1 MLSGMV
7 KEEEKEALRTDLI
20 GLATEYT
27 PISIIG
33 SGGNINKLFRLADK
47 KDKKASLLPIES
59 LQDIYERDISR
70 DSYSCKSYR
79 NYCTYHRTVRRYY
92 RQLVHA
98 KHEQA

>member
-7 KEEEKEALRTDLI
+7 KEEEKALRTDLI

-47 KDKKASLLPIES
+47 KDKKSVSP
-59 LQDIYERDISR
+59 
-70 DSYSCKSYR
+70 
-79 NYCTYHRTVRRYY
+79 THRITARYI
-92 RQLVHA
+92 
-98 KHEQA
+98 

>member
-33 SGGNINKLFRLADK
+33 SGGNINKLFRDVYK
-47 KDKKASLLPIES
+47 
-59 LQDIYERDISR
+59 
-70 DSYSCKSYR
+70 
-79 NYCTYHRTVRRYY
+79 
-92 RQLVHA
+92 RQELGYID
-98 KHEQA
+98 